1 MAGKGNI
8 ARWSRRYNPG
18 CLVTRSQPTP
28 DGKSPPTAAWR
39 WAVLVAISVA
49 MFGNYYA
56 YDSIG
61 PVADSLQRLLH
72 FSDTQIGTLNAIY
85 SFPNIVMVLIGGV
98 IVDRFG
104 ASRATLAFATIQAIG
119 AVVTAMS
126 PKFPVMAAGRLI
138 FGLGAEAMIVAITV
152 AVGQWFVGRQLGF
165 AFGLNLS
172 LGRLGSYGADMST
185 TWFKPLYDRGWQP
198 PLWLAAGI
206 AATSVLG
213 ALAYYLL
220 ERSAQKRF
228 DLRQQGPSDR
238 FVWGDLWRFDRS
250 YWYIV
255 GLCVT
260 FYSVI
265 FPFRS
270 TFAIKYFQH
279 AHGLTLQ
286 EAGSMN
292 AYVFLA
298 AIFATPAFGLMAD
311 RLGRRAAFMAFG
323 TFLLCAVFPIL
334 AFTNTNLWI
343 VTAMIGIAFS
353 LVPAVLWPAVPI
365 LVSAQRLGTAYG
377 LMTML
382 QNIGMM
388 LANLG
393 AGALNDASRA
403 GPANPAGY
411 SPMLWMFLILSLF
424 GFLFAAALRARE
436 TGRHGHGLE
445 KIGATAATA

>member
-1 MAGKGNI
+1 MASDTQATVAPKP
-8 ARWSRRYNPG
+8 R
-18 CLVTRSQPTP
+18 
-28 DGKSPPTAAWR
+28 PPAAWR
-39 WAVLVAISVA
+39 WAVLTAISVA

-56 YDSIG
+56 YDSVG
-61 PVADSLQRLLH
+61 PVADSLQRILGY
-72 FSDTQIGTLNAIY
+72 SDTQIGTLNAIY
-85 SFPNIVMVLIGGV
+85 SFPNILMVLVGGI

-104 ASRATLAFATIQAIG
+104 AARATLVFATIQAIG

-126 PKFPVMAAGRLI
+126 PLFPVMAAGRLI
-138 FGLGAEAMIVAITV
+138 FGLGAESMIVAITV
-152 AVGQWFVGRQLGF
+152 AIGQWFVGRQLGF

-172 LGRLGSYGADMST
+172 LARLGSYSADMST

-198 PLWLAAGI
+198 PLWLATGF
-206 AATSVLG
+206 AATCVAG
-213 ALAYYLL
+213 AVAYYLL
-220 ERSAQKRF
+220 DRRARRQF
-228 DLRQQGPSDR
+228 DLAQASPSDR
-238 FVWGDLWRFDRS
+238 IVWSDIWRFDPS

-279 AHGLTLQ
+279 AHGLSLQ

-311 RLGRRAAFMAFG
+311 RIGRRAAFMTFG
-323 TFLLCAVFPIL
+323 TFLLGAVFPIL
-334 AFTNTNLWI
+334 AYTHASLWI
-343 VTAMIGIAFS
+343 STVMIGIAFS
-353 LVPAVLWPAVPI
+353 LVPAVLWPAVPYI
-365 LVSAQRLGTAYG
+365 VTANRLGTAYG

-393 AGALNDASRA
+393 AGALNDAYSA
-403 GPANPAGY
+403 GPTNPPGY
-411 SPMLWMFLILSLF
+411 RPMLWMFMLLSLS
-424 GFLFAAALRARE
+424 GFVFAALLRIRE
-436 TGRHGHGLE
+436 AGPRGHGLE
-445 KIGATAATA
+445 TIRASEANP